1 MIGIGRPAS
10 EALIHGKAQHG
21 GSDGAPSP
29 IGQGQGGKVLS
40 VPGGGGHERRLV
52 ELG

>member
-1 MIGIGRPAS
+1 MGGVGVFAS
-10 EALIHGKAQHG
+10 EALIDGKAEHG
-21 GSDGAPSP
+21 SSDGAPSP

>member
-1 MIGIGRPAS
+1 MVGIGTVAGK
-10 EALIHGKAQHG
+10 ALIYGKAQHG
-21 GSDGAPSP
+21 GSDGAPSA

-40 VPGGGGHERRLV
+40 VPGGGGHRRRLV

>member
-1 MIGIGRPAS
+1 MGGVGVFAS
-10 EALIHGKAQHG
+10 KALIHGKAQHG

-29 IGQGQGGKVLS
+29 VGQGEGGKVLS